1 MSQPVSKAACFGI
14 YALTLMAR
22 ARGKSVSASEVAR
35 TFNIS
40 EAHVAKVL
48 QQLVRSRLVR
58 GTRGVG
64 GGYQLVG
71 DPAQISMLDVVEC
84 IDGPRGKK
92 CETCAVRVDGD
103 HCSPH
108 PVACAVQ
115 SIFSEIDDTAYY
127 TMKSVTLATLAASS
141 LVPLRKLPIAAPRRR
156 S

>member
-14 YALTLMAR
+14 YALTLMVR
-22 ARGKSVSASEVAR
+22 ARGKAVSAGEVAR

-48 QQLVRSRLVR
+48 QQLVRGRLVR

-64 GGYQLVG
+64 GGYQLAG

-92 CETCAVRVDGD
+92 CATCAVRVDGD

-127 TMKSVTLATLAASS
+127 TLKSVTLSTLAASS
-141 LVPLRKLPIAAPRRR
+141 LVALGTLPGVSGAPR